1 MFKKLALSIFM
12 GVFFVV
18 GAAQAEDKK
27 AHVLSMMDKAI
38 AHYKSVGQEQA
49 FKDFDAEGDFR
60 NGEFYVIG
68 QSISKGSIIYHGA
81 NKKLIGKNLQ
91 KVKDTDGKAFV
102 AEMSEV
108 AAGPGKGWVDYKW
121 PHPQTK
127 KIAQKHTYVTRVDDS
142 DTFLMIGY
150 YE

>member
-18 GAAQAEDKK
+18 GAAHAEDKK

-49 FKDFDAEGDFR
+49 FKDFAVEGEFK

-68 QSISKGSIIYHGA
+68 QSISKGSIIFHGA
-81 NKKLIGKNLQ
+81 NEKLIGKNLQ

-102 AEMSEV
+102 AEMSEL
-108 AAGPGKGWVDYKW
+108 AATKGTGWVDYKW
-121 PHPQTK
+121 PHPETK
-127 KIAQKHTYVTRVDDS
+127 KIAQKYTYVTRVDDS